1 MEAAY
6 DLRVDKSGTMFL
18 GKIGDNVGAI
28 RCKRKFPQASNKRG
42 AVSEETSVV

>member
-1 MEAAY
+1 MEAAD

-28 RCKRKFPQASNKRG
+28 SRKPGFG
-42 AVSEETSVV
+42 